1 MSRVVVNRKLVRLC
15 ELRRYEGISVALQAT
30 W

>member
-1 MSRVVVNRKLVRLC
+1 MSRVVVNRKLVPLC
-15 ELRRYEGISVALQAT
+15 ELQRYEGISVALQAA